1 MPHYRRAGCACH
13 SRKTMRLQLFSRSK
27 VQTTGLEDT
36 LTPLEIA
43 ALLQQPK
50 YNDLPFA
57 VAPLLKQQSPVGYR
71 RHSLSKGVTFYT
83 ADRGACALI
92 VGFCGRRRR
101 LMLPISFFLQLM
113 RDDKHD
119 VLVLSDEHRRHFD
132 GGVEGYSSSLLDTLK
147 RIQAFAEAKR
157 YEKVIT
163 YGTSMGRLPRNQSR
177 ALARRRPS
185 HLRRRRFLQASA
197 SA

>member
-1 MPHYRRAGCACH
+1 
-13 SRKTMRLQLFSRSK
+13 
-27 VQTTGLEDT
+27 
-36 LTPLEIA
+36 
-43 ALLQQPK
+43 
-50 YNDLPFA
+50 
-57 VAPLLKQQSPVGYR
+57 
-71 RHSLSKGVTFYT
+71 
-83 ADRGACALI
+83 
-92 VGFCGRRRR
+92 
-101 LMLPISFFLQLM
+101 MLPISFFLQLM

-147 RIQAFAEAKR
+147 RIQAFAEAKP

-163 YGTSMGRLPRNQSR
+163 YGTSMGGFPAIR
-177 ALARRRPS
+177 AGLSARRRPS